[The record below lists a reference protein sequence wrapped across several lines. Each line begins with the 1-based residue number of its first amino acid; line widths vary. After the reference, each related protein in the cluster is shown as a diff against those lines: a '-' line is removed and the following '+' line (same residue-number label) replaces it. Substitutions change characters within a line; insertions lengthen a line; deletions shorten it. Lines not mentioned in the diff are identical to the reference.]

1 MRDLRRNIV
10 IASIVLGSVLLSGC
24 NNEGPVEHY
33 IGVSP
38 EGYEDT
44 VKLSGVKKNNY
55 SGYFLGEGITI
66 ETALDLSNESL
77 NSLCYGWNWELSDK
91 KYNGDAINLEEGE
104 SEELWGVERE
114 VEREENLEEAKD
126 EEDSTDEAKSD
137 TEGVKKDGEGE
148 AENEEAENEEGEG
161 KEDKKE
167 EEPEEVETEIV
178 VETSGSVETLAEI
191 TGSELILKSGQVLT
205 VLPNYIEPVVE
216 EIPEEGSTG
225 GNAEGEPEEGSNAE
239 GEAESKGNSP
249 EEGSEEITE
258 DSETVEEE
266 EKEPPAEVVK
276 AIKVTNYSNE
286 NRTVKSCV
294 ESGWFTLQLDNYVDC
309 FGMKPLETEEEIPN
323 DEVFTRLS
331 ESFGNPTII
340 WEQPTNSENYAK
352 GVYQMIYSYEFPE
365 YTLIA
370 GVVGDNINTMYYLP
384 KGIWLGNKEY
394 VGMKALYSSSYIE
407 IDKSELPE
415 IEDAE

>member
-1 MRDLRRNIV
+1 M

-24 NNEGPVEHY
+24 NSEEPVEHY

-44 VKLSGVKKNNY
+44 VKLSVVKKNNY
-55 SGYFLGEGITI
+55 SGYFLGEGVSL

-91 KYNGDAINLEEGE
+91 KYNGDAIKLEEGE
-104 SEELWGVERE
+104 PEELWGVERE
-114 VEREENLEEAKD
+114 VEKEEEDLEDIEEGEENA
-126 EEDSTDEAKSD
+126 EDKETDGTDE
-137 TEGVKKDGEGE
+137 VKEDEVGK
-148 AENEEAENEEGEG
+148 AENEEDNGEE
-161 KEDKKE
+161 EDKKE

-178 VETSGSVETLAEI
+178 VETSGVVKTLAEI
-191 TGSELILKSGQVLT
+191 TGSEVILKSGQVLT
-205 VLPNYIEPVVE
+205 ILSNYIEPV
-216 EIPEEGSTG
+216 EEGSTN
-225 GNAEGEPEEGSNAE
+225 GNEEGTAESESEGETEEKADSSE
-239 GEAESKGNSP
+239 GEN
-249 EEGSEEITE
+249 SEEPTE
-258 DSETVEEE
+258 DSEIAEEE

-276 AIKVTNYSNE
+276 AITVTNYSNE

-294 ESGWFTLQLDNYVDC
+294 ENGWFTLQLDNYIDC
-309 FGMKPLETEEEIPN
+309 FGMKPLETEDEIPS

-331 ESFGNPTII
+331 ESFGNPTVI
-340 WEQPTNSENYAK
+340 WEQPTNSENYSK
-352 GVYQMIYSYEFPE
+352 GVYQMIYAYEFPE

-370 GVVGDNINTMYYLP
+370 GVVGDSINTMYYLP

-394 VGMKALYSSSYIE
+394 VGMKELYSSSYIE

>member
-24 NNEGPVEHY
+24 NNEEPVEHY

-66 ETALDLSNESL
+66 ETALDLSNEAL

-91 KYNGDAINLEEGE
+91 KYNGDAIKLEEGE

-114 VEREENLEEAKD
+114 VEREEDLEEA
-126 EEDSTDEAKSD
+126 EEGEDSTDEAKSD
-137 TEGVKKDGEGE
+137 TEGVKEDSEGE
-148 AENEEAENEEGEG
+148 DENEEEGA
-161 KEDKKE
+161 EDKKE

-178 VETSGSVETLAEI
+178 AETSGAVETIAEI

-216 EIPEEGSTG
+216 EVPEEGSTEG
-225 GNAEGEPEEGSNAE
+225 NVEDGNAK

-258 DSETVEEE
+258 DSETAEEE

-294 ESGWFTLQLDNYVDC
+294 ENGWFTLQLDNYIDC
-309 FGMKPLETEEEIPN
+309 FGMKPLETEEEIPS

-352 GVYQMIYSYEFPE
+352 GVYQMIYAYEFPE

-384 KGIWLGNKEY
+384 KGIWFGNKEY

>member
-24 NNEGPVEHY
+24 NNEGPIEHY

-44 VKLSGVKKNNY
+44 VTMSGVKKNNY

-66 ETALDLSNESL
+66 ETALDLSNEAL

-91 KYNGDAINLEEGE
+91 KYNGDAIKLEEGE

-114 VEREENLEEAKD
+114 VEREEDLEEAEE
-126 EEDSTDEAKSD
+126 EEDSTDEAKSG
-137 TEGVKKDGEGE
+137 TEGVKEDSEG
-148 AENEEAENEEGEG
+148 EAENEEGEG
-161 KEDKKE
+161 EEDKKE

-178 VETSGSVETLAEI
+178 VETSGAVETLAEI

-216 EIPEEGSTG
+216 EVSEEGSTRD
-225 GNAEGEPEEGSNAE
+225 NAEGEPEEGSNAE

-249 EEGSEEITE
+249 VEGSEETTE
-258 DSETVEEE
+258 DSETVEEA

-294 ESGWFTLQLDNYVDC
+294 ENGWFTLQLDNYIDC
-309 FGMKPLETEEEIPN
+309 FGMKPLETEEEIPS

-352 GVYQMIYSYEFPE
+352 GVYQMIYAYEFPE

>member
-10 IASIVLGSVLLSGC
+10 ITSIVLGSVLLSGC
-24 NNEGPVEHY
+24 NNEEPVEHY

-44 VKLSGVKKNNY
+44 VTLSGVKKNNY

-66 ETALDLSNESL
+66 ETALDLSNEAL
-77 NSLCYGWNWELSDK
+77 NNLCYGWNWELSDK
-91 KYNGDAINLEEGE
+91 KYNGDAIKLEEGE
-104 SEELWGVERE
+104 SEELWGVKRE
-114 VEREENLEEAKD
+114 VEKEE
-126 EEDSTDEAKSD
+126 EEDLGGTKESAEGEE
-137 TEGVKKDGEGE
+137 TEGTEEVKEDGEDE
-148 AENEEAENEEGEG
+148 AENKEGEG
-161 KEDKKE
+161 EDKKE
-167 EEPEEVETEIV
+167 EEREEVETEIV
-178 VETSGSVETLAEI
+178 VETSGSVETLAAI

-216 EIPEEGSTG
+216 EVDEEDGSV
-225 GNAEGEPEEGSNAE
+225 E
-239 GEAESKGNSP
+239 GEAEDHGNST
-249 EEGSEEITE
+249 EEGNKEHTE
-258 DSETVEEE
+258 DSETDVEE
-266 EKEPPAEVVK
+266 EKEPPAKVVK
-276 AIKVTNYSNE
+276 AITVTNYSSE

-294 ESGWFTLQLDNYVDC
+294 ENGWFTLQLDNYIDC
-309 FGMKPLETEEEIPN
+309 FGMKPLETEEEIPS

-340 WEQPTNSENYAK
+340 WEQPTSSENYAK
-352 GVYQMIYSYEFPE
+352 GVYQMIFAYEFPE

-370 GVVGDNINTMYYLP
+370 GVVEDNINTMYYLP

-394 VGMKALYSSSYIE
+394 VGMRALYSSSYIE